1 MVCLTVKKRFIR
13 LPFKTWG
20 KGEGPFC
27 LSFSASAFVIVF
39 VGLLKER
46 SHFARDL
53 ESGNVQY
60 CPPSPFT
67 RSAERGKWP
76 IRDLFPLN
84 FIFRIEDSFNVICFD
99 QSPNLIN
106 PFIRLAEIDR
116 INSDRATDSIVKWH
130 I

>member
-1 MVCLTVKKRFIR
+1 MRF
-13 LPFKTWG
+13 LQNQPEKFA
-20 KGEGPFC
+20 FC
-27 LSFSASAFVIVF
+27 LFFASVFDSVFVIVF
-39 VGLLKER
+39 VGLLKEK

-116 INSDRATDSIVKWH
+116 INSDSATDSIVKWH

>member
-1 MVCLTVKKRFIR
+1 MRF
-13 LPFKTWG
+13 LQNQPEKFA
-20 KGEGPFC
+20 FC
-27 LSFSASAFVIVF
+27 LFFASVFDSVFVIVF
-39 VGLLKER
+39 VFVGLSKEK

-116 INSDRATDSIVKWH
+116 INSDSATDSIVKWH